1 MRYALLAL
9 AALFSL
15 TACQRDS
22 SQVMREVQRAE
33 QDRLE
38 LSAATGAESARF
50 IAEKRRAPGVRTTAS
65 GLSYRITRPAPDPE
79 LPSPTREAQVLVNY
93 EGRLLDGT
101 VFESSEQRN
110 GGAVMIP
117 IAAVPAGL
125 REAIMLM
132 RPGEEVVAYLPP
144 DLAYGDRGAPPAIP
158 PNAAVQFRVELLAY
172 TRADGTVIMA
182 PTQ

>member
-1 MRYALLAL
+1 MAL
-9 AALFSL
+9 AAFFNLA
-15 TACQRDS
+15 ACQRDAG
-22 SQVMREVQRAE
+22 QVMQEVQRAE
-33 QDRLE
+33 QSRLE
-38 LSAATGAESARF
+38 RNSAIGAESARF

-65 GLSYRITRPAPDPE
+65 GLSYRITRPPPDPE
-79 LPSPTREAQVLVNY
+79 LASPTREALVLVNY

-132 RPGEEVVAYLPP
+132 RPGEELIAYLPP
-144 DLAYGDRGAPPAIP
+144 DLAYGERGAPPAIP

-172 TRADGTVIMA
+172 TRGDGTVIMA
-182 PTQ
+182 PSQ